1 MPLRAVLFDM
11 DGTVFDSH
19 LDWIELRR
27 SMGLRPDGRPIL
39 AQLEGTPEAERSRCL
54 AILHAAEREG
64 AERGELIPGARELLV
79 ALRER
84 GVSCVLVT
92 NNSRESTETVLARHP
107 LPFDLVMTR
116 DDGAMK
122 PDPEAFRLPL
132 NCLGVRPDDALAIGD
147 THLDAV
153 AAHQAG
159 IAEILLVRLPE
170 WMRPLIPADVTYRE
184 ADDLAQARGIIESLL
199 PPGATE
205 GR

>member
-27 SMGLRPDGRPIL
+27 LMGLRPDGRPIL

-132 NCLGVRPDDALAIGD
+132 TRLGVRPDDALAIGD